1 VRSILLVQPSERESD
16 DHFYL
21 INKQVTEVSRSKV
34 SKRLDKMDR
43 IAKKQEKKTQ
53 GRIKYWTTWHH
64 IIMECPSHRPGQVS
78 KIDSVLVFMSR
89 RPRGRRSR
97 SLRRVFEKLQEDS
110 RLIIAPDTVD
120 ELCSMIAQGG
130 Q

>member
-1 VRSILLVQPSERESD
+1 MISILLVQPSERESD

-21 INKQVTEVSRSKV
+21 INKQVSEVSRSKV
-34 SKRLDKMDR
+34 SKQLDKMDR
-43 IAKKQEKKTQ
+43 IAKKQDKKTQ
-53 GRIKYWTTWHH
+53 GRIKYWTTWRH

-78 KIDSVLVFMSR
+78 KIDSILVFMSR
-89 RPRGRRSR
+89 RPRGRRSM
-97 SLRRVFEKLQEDS
+97 SLRRAFEKLQEDS
-110 RLIIAPDTVD
+110 RLSIAPDTIG